1 MNGEVCCIL
10 GICCPPEARGAALA
24 TEMVKDN
31 VFDGRFNARAP
42 EDVQAYAQHVAEY
55 IFKHFDL
62 VPAGTGVPLM
72 KAAAAHAQRK
82 P

>member
-10 GICCPPEARGAALA
+10 GICCPPEQRAEALA
-24 TEMVKDN
+24 VEMVKDG
-31 VFDGRFNARAP
+31 VFTAIDGQSRRTEAA
-42 EDVQAYAQHVAEY
+42 QAAKAAEY

-72 KAAAAHAQRK
+72 KAAAAHATK
-82 P
+82 K

>member
-10 GICCPPEARGAALA
+10 GVCCPPEQRAQALA
-24 TEMVKDN
+24 NEMEKDGC
-31 VFDGRFNARAP
+31 FDASRLSKK
-42 EDVQAYAQHVAEY
+42 DKAYRVAAY

-72 KAAAAHAQRK
+72 KAAAAHAK
-82 P
+82 KK